1 MLPNLTFDLP
11 PTHLHQYKLQEN
23 LGYDNFSSLINH
35 DFTMNLYKLKIKK
48 P

>member
-1 MLPNLTFDLP
+1 MLPNLEFDLP
-11 PTHLHQYKLQEN
+11 LIHLHQYILQDN

-35 DFTMNLYKLKIKK
+35 DFTMNLYKLKNKK